1 MLFSFLPLYL
11 FSINRRVTDEVAL
24 VPSKRMRNK
33 IAGFAT
39 HLLRRIERGDNVRG
53 ISLKLQEEERE
64 RRMDFIPAESAINV
78 NQLTVDPDTKD
89 MISSLGLIGAV
100 PLTVQDPKR
109 QEERRENRG
118 GDRRREQRA

>member
-1 MLFSFLPLYL
+1 
-11 FSINRRVTDEVAL
+11 
-24 VPSKRMRNK
+24 MRNK

>member
-1 MLFSFLPLYL
+1 MLFFFP
-11 FSINRRVTDEVAL
+11 FFNRRVTDEVAL

-89 MISSLGLIGAV
+89 MISSLGLAGAV
-100 PLTVQDPKR
+100 PFTVQDPKR
-109 QEERRENRG
+109 QEDRRENRG

>member
-1 MLFSFLPLYL
+1 M
-11 FSINRRVTDEVAL
+11 

>member
-1 MLFSFLPLYL
+1 
-11 FSINRRVTDEVAL
+11 L